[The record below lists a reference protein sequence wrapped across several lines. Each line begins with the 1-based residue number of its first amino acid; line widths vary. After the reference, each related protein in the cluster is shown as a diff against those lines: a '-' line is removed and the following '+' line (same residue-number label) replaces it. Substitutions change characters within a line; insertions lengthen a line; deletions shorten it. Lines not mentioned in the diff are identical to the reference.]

1 MVWQFDRVAYDS
13 GAWWLV
19 LTAQWVHFG
28 WLHAGA
34 NVLAAVVLLLAFRG
48 LVEGRVQWA
57 ALLGGYV
64 GVAVVLVLDTSCA
77 YYAGASG
84 ALHGLLAG
92 SALGLLLGA
101 PQHSATSRARFRG
114 VGALL
119 LMGLVA
125 KLALQRWNGDPW
137 APGWLGIATYYP
149 AHEAGAVGG
158 LLSVLLVHTFWLWRL
173 AQPGRR

>member
-48 LVEGRVQWA
+48 LVQGCVQWA

-101 PQHSATSRARFRG
+101 PQHSATSRARSRRVG
-114 VGALL
+114 VLL
-119 LMGLVA
+119 LIVLAV
-125 KLALQRWNGDPW
+125 KLALQRWSGDPL

-158 LLSVLLVHTFWLWRL
+158 LLSVLLVHTFWRWRL

>member
-48 LVEGRVQWA
+48 LVLGRVQWA

-92 SALGLLLGA
+92 SALGLLLGT
-101 PQHSATSRARFRG
+101 PQHPTTSRARSRSVG
-114 VGALL
+114 VLL
-119 LMGLVA
+119 LIVLAV
-125 KLALQRWNGDPW
+125 KLALQRWNGDPL
-137 APGWLGIATYYP
+137 APLWLGIATYFP

-158 LLSVLLVHTFWLWRL
+158 LLSVLLVHTFWRGRL
-173 AQPGRR
+173 AQPGSR

>member
-1 MVWQFDRVAYDS
+1 
-13 GAWWLV
+13 
-19 LTAQWVHFG
+19 
-28 WLHAGA
+28 
-34 NVLAAVVLLLAFRG
+34 LAAVVLLLAFRG

-92 SALGLLLGA
+92 SALGLLLSA
-101 PQHSATSRARFRG
+101 PHHPATPRTRSRS

-125 KLALQRWNGDPW
+125 KLALQRWTGDAL

-158 LLSVLLVHTFWLWRL
+158 LLSVLLVHAFWRWRL
-173 AQPGRR
+173 AQPGSR

>member
-1 MVWQFDRVAYDS
+1 MVWQFDRVAYDG

-19 LTAQWVHFG
+19 LTSQWVHFG

-64 GVAVVLVLDTSCA
+64 GVGVVLVLDTSCA

-92 SALGLLLGA
+92 SGLGLLLSA
-101 PQHSATSRARFRG
+101 PQHPATSRARSRSVG
-114 VGALL
+114 VLL
-119 LMGLVA
+119 LIGVA
-125 KLALQRWNGDPW
+125 VKLALQRWNGDPL
-137 APGWLGIATYYP
+137 APGWLGIATYFP

-158 LLSVLLVHTFWLWRL
+158 LLSVLLAHAFLRGRP
-173 AQPGRR
+173 AQPGSR